1 MPEQMSF
8 AHKNMQLF
16 SRFGQCS
23 GAVASI
29 FCF

>member
-8 AHKNMQLF
+8 EHKNMHLF
-16 SRFGQCS
+16 SSFGQCS

>member
-8 AHKNMQLF
+8 VHKNMQLF

-23 GAVASI
+23 GAVAFI
-29 FCF
+29 FRF